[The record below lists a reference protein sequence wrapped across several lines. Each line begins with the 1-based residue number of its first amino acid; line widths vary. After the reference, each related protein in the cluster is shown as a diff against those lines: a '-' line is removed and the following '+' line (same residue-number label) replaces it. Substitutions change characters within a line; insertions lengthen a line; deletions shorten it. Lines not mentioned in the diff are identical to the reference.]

1 MTPGSSAGTHVTA
14 RYRESVLVSLPVP
27 ALAASFV
34 MLLSALDPQH
44 LISSFGLIGVL
55 VIVFAE
61 CGLLIGFFF
70 PGDSLLFLA
79 GLLVASGTLDYPIWL
94 VCLLISVAAIAG
106 NLTGFAIGR
115 RFGPRVLDRPDG
127 RFFKRAYV
135 DQTHAF
141 FDRYGA
147 RAIILAR
154 FTPVV
159 RTFITVMA
167 GAVRMDVRAFAI
179 YTVIGGVLWGT
190 GITLLGYFF
199 GNIPIVKNHIELF
212 LIIFVAISF
221 VPVALELWR
230 ARRERSRA

>member
-1 MTPGSSAGTHVTA
+1 MPTS
-14 RYRESVLVSLPVP
+14 

-44 LISSFGLIGVL
+44 LISSFGLVGVL

-94 VCLLISVAAIAG
+94 VCLLITVAAIAG
-106 NLTGFAIGR
+106 NLTGYAIGR
-115 RFGPRVLDRPDG
+115 RFGPAVLNRPDG
-127 RFFKRAYV
+127 RFFRRSYV
-135 DQTHAF
+135 EQTHAF
-141 FDRYGA
+141 FDRYGG

-167 GAVRMDVRAFAI
+167 GAVRMDFRAFAA
-179 YTVIGGVLWGT
+179 YTVVGGVIWGT

-199 GNIPIVKNHIELF
+199 GNVPIVKDHIELF
-212 LIIFVAISF
+212 LIAFVAISF
-221 VPVALELWR
+221 IPVFVELWR
-230 ARRERSRA
+230 ARRSRTSA